1 MNKTDDLFVQSLI
14 LLDRQKLMMD
24 SFVEN
29 GRLSLIKFENSLE
42 NTGSVGITNVISVLN
57 YAHGLIDHLVR
68 FEKIARSVPKI
79 SQKGTEFRKFREA
92 MGSLVDAR
100 NQIQHINRNTVN
112 NYTGPLLGSVSW
124 VSSGV
129 NYTAGFSD
137 VGRERSIPGLVYD
150 TQEKRF
156 LSEFCYVFGETYHDL
171 GKAIAGVHRYFENI
185 FLQVNLKVDGKPYA
199 SSNHLI
205 ALRYKIDLP

>member
-1 MNKTDDLFVQSLI
+1 MNKTDELLVQSLI

-24 SFVEN
+24 SFVDN
-29 GRLSLIKFENSLE
+29 GRLALIEFENYLE
-42 NTGSVGITNVISVLN
+42 NTGSIEIDNVISVLN

-68 FEKIARSVPKI
+68 FEKIARSVPRI
-79 SQKGTEFRKFREA
+79 SQKSTEFRKFREA

-100 NQIQHINRNTVN
+100 NQIQHINRNAVN

-124 VSSGV
+124 ISTGV

-137 VGRERSIPGLVYD
+137 VGRERSVPGLVYD
-150 TQEKRF
+150 TKEKRF

-171 GKAIAGVHRYFENI
+171 GKAIAGAHRYFENI
-185 FLQVNLKVDGKPYA
+185 FSQVNLEVDGKPYV
-199 SSNHLI
+199 SSNYLI
-205 ALRYKIDLP
+205 ALRYKIESP